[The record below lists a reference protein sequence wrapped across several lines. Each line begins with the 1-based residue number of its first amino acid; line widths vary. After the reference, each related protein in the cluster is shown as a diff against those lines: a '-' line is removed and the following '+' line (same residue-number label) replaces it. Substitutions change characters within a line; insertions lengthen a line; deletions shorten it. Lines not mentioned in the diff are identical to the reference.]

1 MDSLGLYPMLRRS
14 WLLWYVISHRLDL
27 EKEERKKSSKR
38 SQFWFSSFWLC
49 MLEFNVRVEV
59 GVKGEKVWGRR
70 DQTPLSGILS
80 NVHEHP
86 LESRRFVRGL
96 RIRKRK
102 SLGSSYPSRSPTILL
117 LFSLPSQL
125 NSREEGKREQGGF
138 CLPRIRDKFT
148 LTWS

>member
-1 MDSLGLYPMLRRS
+1 
-14 WLLWYVISHRLDL
+14 
-27 EKEERKKSSKR
+27 
-38 SQFWFSSFWLC
+38 
-49 MLEFNVRVEV
+49 VRVEV

-148 LTWS
+148 LT